1 MMSSVVSPSRFSRE
15 NAPKEFQYPSNE
27 VSLFQPAEHTQVS
40 ERDSDD
46 GPEMFDEFMPFPEMV
61 ASGAHEAFIEEMHPW
76 LTGHDQHAPPNA
88 MDLRTVYESFLMH
101 PSAWESLASLEDDVD
116 AESIWWDDETTY
128 LDRLIPKRDLDHGF
142 RKRRPPSCLVLIPM
156 EQVFAHYHLLHL
168 SVTHHTNGMIHQV
181 IQNKIELL
189 RLKKHKDTH
198 IWGGNKMTGMR
209 GGTDSPSVENV
220 QHSSLPTPPL
230 HVFTRHSPLRSNIVA
245 QPAHKTNK
253 RKRTGPTKFEPN
265 KIQKTKNKHDKSTI
279 RPFDPTVDTYPGTDA
294 VAKFRALNRAMPP
307 KHVRV
312 STQTLYQLKL
322 NGEKP
327 LDYDPV
333 VISHHNA
340 SEVLQAARIDLLSQL
355 SAEVRDLKKCKYQGL
370 RLQKLSD
377 AKERIRMSVP
387 NHKRNNRDVR
397 AENMPETHVEHEAD
411 AIDEMIE

>member
-1 MMSSVVSPSRFSRE
+1 MMSPVVSPSRFSRE

-27 VSLFQPAEHTQVS
+27 VPLFQPSEHTQVS
-40 ERDSDD
+40 EKYSDD
-46 GPEMFDEFMPFPEMV
+46 GPEMFDEFRPSEMV

-76 LTGHDQHAPPNA
+76 LTRHDQHAPSNP
-88 MDLRTVYESFLMH
+88 MDLRTVYESFLMC
-101 PSAWESLASLEDDVD
+101 PSSWESLASLEDDVD

-142 RKRRPPSCLVLIPM
+142 RKRRPPRCLVLIPM
-156 EQVFAHYHLLHL
+156 EQVYAHYHLLHL

-181 IQNKIELL
+181 IQNKFELL
-189 RLKKHKDTH
+189 RLKKHLDTY

-209 GGTDSPSVENV
+209 GGTDSPYLETV
-220 QHSSLPTPPL
+220 QHSSPTPPL
-230 HVFTRHSPLRSNIVA
+230 HVLPRHSPLRSTIVA
-245 QPAHKTNK
+245 RPGYLVNTHK
-253 RKRTGPTKFEPN
+253 RKRRGPTKFEPN
-265 KIQKTKNKHDKSTI
+265 MNQKTKKKLDKSTI
-279 RPFDPTVDTYPGTDA
+279 RPFDPTATYPGTDA
-294 VAKFRALNRAMPP
+294 LVRFRALNRAMSP

-312 STQTLYQLKL
+312 TTQTLYQLKL

-340 SEVLQAARIDLLSQL
+340 TEVLQAARIDLLSQL

-377 AKERIRMSVP
+377 AKERIRMSIP
-387 NHKRNNRDVR
+387 NHKRNNREVHP
-397 AENMPETHVEHEAD
+397 ENMPATHVEHEAD